1 MKKYLII
8 FCSALIIVC
17 IQAASVF
24 AQDIYPTHWWVG
36 MKNNKLQL
44 LLRSTEPGI
53 NLYVDKI
60 VVRSSSPDFKIIKI
74 NKLENRHY
82 LSLDVEIAANAKP
95 QTVTISFG
103 DIIAGEWKKVKY
115 ELKARSKQNGIS
127 RVKGVTSDDFVYL
140 LMPDRFSNG
149 DPSNDAF
156 SDLRDK
162 DSDRNNKHARH
173 GGDLKG
179 IESKFDY
186 LKDLGVTAIWPTP
199 LVENDMPKMGEGK
212 FELAGFHG
220 YWFTDHYK
228 IDKRYGGNGA
238 YKSMIN
244 EAHKKGL
251 KVVHDAVYNHIG
263 FYHWMNQDPPAKDWI
278 NQWPEF
284 TGPSHRDASIF
295 DPNRSAYDNSIML
308 KGWFVRHLPDMNLAN
323 PFVANYLIYNAIW
336 LVEEF
341 GFDGFRVDTYKYCD
355 EKFLNNVNAA
365 LLKEFPSVTTFVEAW
380 GNDVLANA
388 YFVRNTI
395 DIPFKHNAMGALD
408 FPWCAAVH
416 NALTQPIAWTE
427 GINKLYLT
435 LSEDFV
441 YKEPLNNCIFLDNH
455 DMNRFYSVVKEDL
468 AKFKMGMAMLF
479 TTRGI
484 PQLYYGTEI
493 LMKNYKDPDDQEVRF
508 DFPGGWQ
515 GDAVNKFEASGR
527 TQQEN
532 EAFNYIKTLA
542 NFRKSS
548 AALKKGKTMQFIPQ
562 NGVYVY
568 FRYTADQTIMCVVN
582 STDKPAT
589 INLSRFA
596 ERINGFTKALD
607 VATGTN
613 FNLEPTLT
621 IGGNYVLV
629 MDLKK

>member
-1 MKKYLII
+1 MKKI
-8 FCSALIIVC
+8 FFILLCSLFLDSY
-17 IQAASVF
+17 SVF
-24 AQDIYPTHWWVG
+24 SQEIYPTHWWVG
-36 MKNNKLQL
+36 MKTNKLQL
-44 LLRSTEPGI
+44 LMRSTEPGR
-53 NLYVDKI
+53 NLYVDKL

-82 LSLDVEIAANAKP
+82 LSLDVEIAANARP
-95 QTVTISFG
+95 QTVEISFG
-103 DIIAGEWKKVKY
+103 GIILNERWKIKY

-127 RVKGVTSDDFVYL
+127 RVKGVSSEDFVYL
-140 LMPDRFSNG
+140 LMPDRFTNG

-156 SDLRDK
+156 NDLRDK
-162 DSDRNNKHARH
+162 EADRNNKYARH

-179 IESKFDY
+179 IEARLDY

-199 LVENDMPKMGEGK
+199 LVENDMPKMGEGN
-212 FELAGFHG
+212 FNLAGFHG

-228 IDKRYGGNGA
+228 IDKRYGGNDA

-263 FYHWMNQDPPAKDWI
+263 LYHWMNQDPPAKDWI
-278 NQWPEF
+278 NQWPNF

-295 DPNRSAYDNSIML
+295 DPNRSKVDNEIML

-323 PFVANYLIYNAIW
+323 PFVANYLIQNAIW

-355 EKFLNNVNAA
+355 EKFLNNVNSA
-365 LLKEFPSVTTFVEAW
+365 LLKEFPTVTTFVEAW
-380 GNDVLANA
+380 GNDVIANA
-388 YFVRNTI
+388 YFVRNTL

-416 NALTQPIAWTE
+416 NALTQPTAWTE

-441 YKEPLNNCIFLDNH
+441 YKEPLSNCIFLDNH

-479 TTRGI
+479 TMRGI

-515 GDAVNKFEASGR
+515 DDAVNKFEASGR

-532 EAFNYIKTLA
+532 EAFNYIKALA

-548 AALKKGKTMQFIPQ
+548 AALTKGKTMQFIPQ

-568 FRYTADQTIMCVVN
+568 FRYTANQTVMCVVN
-582 STDKPAT
+582 PNDKPAT
-589 INLSRFA
+589 INLSRFE
-596 ERINGFTKALD
+596 ERIKGLTKALD
-607 VATGTN
+607 ITTGTN

-621 IGGNYVLV
+621 ISEKNVLV
-629 MDLKK
+629 MELKK